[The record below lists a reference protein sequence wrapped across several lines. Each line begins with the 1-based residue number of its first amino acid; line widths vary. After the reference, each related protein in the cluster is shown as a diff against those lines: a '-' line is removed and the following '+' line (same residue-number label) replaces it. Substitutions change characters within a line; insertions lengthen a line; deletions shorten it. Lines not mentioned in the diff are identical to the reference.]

1 MAKSEVIT
9 VSMHELDRLKTV
21 QAVADGQLRPSV
33 AAERLEIT
41 DRQLRRL
48 LERYRQEGPSGL
60 ASRRRGRP
68 SNNRLAADREAAA
81 LGLIREHYADFG
93 PTLAAEKLRERHGL
107 TLSKETVRRLM
118 AVAGLWVPR
127 KQRPPKVYQ
136 PRNRRACYGE
146 LIQIDGC
153 DHRWFEERAPACT
166 LLVYVD
172 DASSRIMELSF
183 THSEATFTY
192 FAATRAYLERHGK
205 PVAFYSDKAS
215 VFRVNKPSATGGDG
229 HTQFSRALFEL
240 NIEGICANSSQAK
253 GRVERTH
260 LTLQDRL
267 VKELR
272 LRNIS
277 TMEAANAFMPEF
289 IADYNARFA
298 KVPRNSHNAHRPLR
312 PDENLDLIFA
322 WREPR
327 CVSKSLTIQYDKMLY
342 LLADIPEHRKL
353 AGRYIDVYHYADGR
367 IEPRANGV
375 ALPYTTYDR
384 LSEVDQGAIVDN
396 KRLGHVLQLAQYVQE
411 KRDNTRSLSVPATEG
426 VVRKRGRPPGKKS
439 QRSLDQNDML
449 EALKRLQ
456 QQPWPLNGTEN

>member
-1 MAKSEVIT
+1 MAGTEVIT
-9 VSMHELDRLKTV
+9 VSMRELDRLKTV
-21 QAVADGQLRPSV
+21 QAVVDGQLRPGV

-41 DRQLRRL
+41 DRQFRRL
-48 LERYRQEGPSGL
+48 LERYRQEGSSGL
-60 ASRRRGRP
+60 VSRRRGRP
-68 SNNRLAADREAAA
+68 SNNRMPADRESVA

-107 TLSKETVRRLM
+107 TLSKETIRRLM
-118 AVAGLWVPR
+118 TVAGLWVPR

-146 LIQIDGC
+146 LIQIDGS

-172 DASSRIMELSF
+172 DATSRIMELRF
-183 THSEATFTY
+183 THSESTFTY

-215 VFRVNKPSATGGDG
+215 VFRVNKKGATSGDG
-229 HTQFSRALFEL
+229 HTQFARALFEL

-277 TMEAANAFMPEF
+277 TMEAANAFMPDF

-298 KVPRNSHNAHRPLR
+298 KAPRNDHNAHRPLR

-342 LLADIPEHRKL
+342 LLADTPEHRKL
-353 AGRYIDVYHYADGR
+353 AGRYIDVYHYPDGR
-367 IEPRANGV
+367 IEPRANGT
-375 ALPYTTYDR
+375 ALPYTIYDR
-384 LSEVDQGAIVDN
+384 LSEIDQGAIVDN
-396 KRLGHVLQLAQYVQE
+396 KRLGAVLQIAQYVQE
-411 KRDNTRSLSVPATEG
+411 KRDNTRSLSVPGTEG
-426 VVRKRGRPPGKKS
+426 VPRKRGRPPGKKS
-439 QRSLDQNDML
+439 QRSLGQNDML
-449 EALKRLQ
+449 EALQRLQ

>member
-1 MAKSEVIT
+1 MARPEVIT
-9 VSMHELDRLKTV
+9 VSMQELDRLKTV
-21 QAVADGQLRPSV
+21 QAVMDGQLRPGV

-41 DRQLRRL
+41 DRQFRRL
-48 LERYRQEGPSGL
+48 LERYKQEGPSGL
-60 ASRRRGRP
+60 VSRRRGRP
-68 SNNRLAADREAAA
+68 SNNRMPADRESVA

-107 TLSKETVRRLM
+107 TLSKETIRRLM
-118 AVAGLWVPR
+118 TVAGLWVPR

-146 LIQIDGC
+146 LIQIDGS

-172 DASSRIMELSF
+172 DATSQIMELRF
-183 THSEATFTY
+183 THSESTFTY

-215 VFRVNKPSATGGDG
+215 VFRVNKKGATSGDG
-229 HTQFSRALFEL
+229 HTQFARALFEL

-272 LRNIS
+272 LRGIS
-277 TMEAANAFMPEF
+277 TMEAANAFMSEF

-298 KVPRNSHNAHRPLR
+298 KVPRNSHDAHRPLR
-312 PDENLDLIFA
+312 SDENLDLVFT

-342 LLADIPEHRKL
+342 LLADTPEHRKL
-353 AGRYIDVYHYADGR
+353 AGRYIDVYHYPDGR
-367 IEPRANGV
+367 IEPRANGA
-375 ALPYTTYDR
+375 ALPYTIYDR
-384 LSEVDQGAIVDN
+384 LSEIDQGAIVDN
-396 KRLGHVLQLAQYVQE
+396 KRLGAVLQMAQFVQE
-411 KRDNTRSLSVPATEG
+411 KRDNTRSLSLPATEG

-456 QQPWPLNGTEN
+456 RQPWPLNGTEN